1 MKIPL
6 VDLQA
11 QYRTIRHEVMPA
23 IEQVLESMHLF
34 LGPHTQAFEQEFAHY
49 CGCRYGIG
57 LSNGTDALA
66 LALRACKI
74 GPGDEV
80 ITVANTFIATVEA
93 IAMVGA
99 TPVFVD
105 IDPATYMMDW
115 RQLEQVLT
123 PRTRAIIPV
132 HLYGYPVEMQPVL
145 EFARAH
151 GLRVIEDASQ
161 AHGATYQ
168 GQRVGS
174 FGDIACFSLYCSK
187 NLGAYGEAGICV
199 TNDSELAETLCMLR
213 DHGSRTRYTHELI
226 GVNARMDE
234 LQAAI
239 LNVKMA
245 YLDTWNAQR
254 QAHAQSYSERLQGV
268 VEQVPVVRPWASH
281 VFYVYVVQVSERDRF
296 RKSLEQAGVATGIH
310 YPIPIHLQ
318 PACQHYGYTRGML
331 PITEASCERIVSLPM
346 YPEMT
351 EQQVEMVVD
360 AVKRGALTSVPRAG
374 ASPGPGCRL
383 TRLS

>member
-1 MKIPL
+1 MHIPL

-11 QYRTIRHEVMPA
+11 QFSSIKHEVMPA
-23 IEQVLESMHLF
+23 LERVLEQMQLY
-34 LGPHTQAFEQEFAHY
+34 LGPQGQQFEQAFASY
-49 CGCRYGIG
+49 CGCDYGIG

-66 LALRACKI
+66 LALRACNI

-80 ITVANTFIATVEA
+80 ITVSHTFIATMEA
-93 IAMVGA
+93 IALVGA
-99 TPVFVD
+99 TPIFIDVD
-105 IDPATYMMDW
+105 PETYTMDW
-115 RQLEQVLT
+115 RQLESALT
-123 PRTRAIIPV
+123 ERTRVIIPV
-132 HLYGYPVEMQPVL
+132 HLYGHPVEMQPVMD
-145 EFARAH
+145 FAKAH

-199 TNDSELAETLCMLR
+199 TNDGELAETLRMLR

-254 QAHAQSYSERLQGV
+254 QAHAQAYSQHLQGI

-318 PACQHYGYTRGML
+318 PACRHYGYTRGML

-360 AVKRGALTSVPRAG
+360 AVKQGILTSVPRAG
-374 ASPGPGCRL
+374 LAPAL
-383 TRLS
+383 VVD